1 MSEPHEGATR
11 VLAPVVPSEMPSAR
25 AVLRVGTA
33 IVALDGT
40 EPAPVILGSGPA
52 CTVRLADT
60 SVSRRHCSVEL
71 VADGLRVRDLES
83 TNGTFLNGVR
93 IESAYAPHGASLRFG
108 QTEVFVTLV
117 SGQAEA
123 LPAVSAFGGLLGRST
138 ELRRLHPLLRRIAA
152 ASLPVLIEGE
162 TGTGKEIAAEAL
174 HSEGPRRE
182 GPFVVLDCTTIP
194 AQLAESELFGHERGA
209 FTGASSKKRGAFE
222 MADGGTIF
230 IDEIGDLEL
239 SLQAK
244 LLRVLDRGEFRRV
257 GSEKSIK
264 VDVRVVAATR
274 RNLDTQVA
282 QGSFR
287 DDLYHRLVAAR
298 VVLPPLRQRKGDVE
312 LLVDHF
318 CRQEG
323 FDPAEVPASVRSA
336 WNASGWPGNIRELR
350 QAVRRFVALG
360 DALIHEPTAAVTAT
374 GEDFFTKVLS
384 RRLPLPEA
392 RRLVADE
399 FEERYVRDALA
410 RARGNVSEAA
420 RSSGIARR
428 HFHTLKE
435 RSVDRDEE

>member
-194 AQLAESELFGHERGA
+194 AQLAESELFG
-209 FTGASSKKRGAFE
+209 
-222 MADGGTIF
+222 
-230 IDEIGDLEL
+230 
-239 SLQAK
+239 
-244 LLRVLDRGEFRRV
+244 
-257 GSEKSIK
+257 
-264 VDVRVVAATR
+264 
-274 RNLDTQVA
+274 
-282 QGSFR
+282 
-287 DDLYHRLVAAR
+287 
-298 VVLPPLRQRKGDVE
+298 
-312 LLVDHF
+312 
-318 CRQEG
+318 
-323 FDPAEVPASVRSA
+323 
-336 WNASGWPGNIRELR
+336 
-350 QAVRRFVALG
+350 
-360 DALIHEPTAAVTAT
+360 
-374 GEDFFTKVLS
+374 
-384 RRLPLPEA
+384 
-392 RRLVADE
+392 
-399 FEERYVRDALA
+399 
-410 RARGNVSEAA
+410 
-420 RSSGIARR
+420 
-428 HFHTLKE
+428 
-435 RSVDRDEE
+435 